1 MNIYLL
7 DVSPLSD
14 EFTFKKYY
22 ADCPDY
28 RKNKIDSLKNEADRM
43 RSLGAE
49 IALAYGMCQ
58 SGASPYSIA
67 HTPGGKPYAET
78 CDIQFSLSH
87 SGNYAAAA
95 LAESDI
101 GIDIETPREADL
113 KLAERYF
120 SPDERSRLE
129 AADDAAREFLR
140 IWTRKESLLKAAGIG
155 ITTPLSD
162 ICVLGDK
169 VKFNGID
176 YSITTVCEEAY
187 ILSAAVRGDTCTP
200 EIEHIIV
207 T

>member
-7 DVSPLSD
+7 DTSPLLD
-14 EFTFKKYY
+14 EFTFNKYY
-22 ADCPDY
+22 NGCSDY
-28 RKNKIDSLKNEADRM
+28 RKKKINVLKNEADRM

-49 IALAYGMCQ
+49 IALAYGMRQ
-58 SGASPYSIA
+58 SGASTYSIA
-67 HTPGGKPYAET
+67 HATSGKPYAEN

-87 SGNYAAAA
+87 SGSFAAAA

-101 GIDIETPREADL
+101 GIDIETPRKVDL

-120 SPDERSRLE
+120 SPDERERLNTSQ
-129 AADDAAREFLR
+129 DAEHEFLR

-155 ITTPLSD
+155 IATPLCD
-162 ICVLGDK
+162 LCVLNNK
-169 VKFNGID
+169 VEFNGID
-176 YSITTVCEEAY
+176 YAIITVCQEDY
-187 ILSAAVRGDTCTP
+187 FLSAAQRGDIRTP